1 MTWSAWLIIALVL
14 GGIGYLSLAGFVWA
28 NRQGVGSRPL
38 IVMLLAVKV
47 WSLCYALELSSRSVE
62 VAHWWS
68 ALKYLGIVALPPALW
83 SFVLAYTGRGRL
95 SHRNLGLLLIHPV
108 VMMVLLLTPATHN
121 LLQIYPEHP
130 GREDYLLGA
139 PIPGAGPLF
148 WAHAVYTYVL
158 MLAAD
163 FVLFARLARIA
174 PAYRRQGALLI
185 GASLLP
191 CFGNIVFNLDLLGPN
206 MIDPTPFLFGITAI
220 LLVWGFF
227 RLRLLDLTP
236 VARGIVIEQMA
247 DGVLVLD
254 VYGRVADVNA
264 AGAAIVGHP
273 RRSMIGR
280 YAVDIVPG
288 LAPILEQADVEST
301 AVLLESEVLLYPAP
315 EPTVS
320 TGPQRRSPSAP
331 RPRTDHDG
339 GNGIEATLAAAFART
354 ALPNSGNGAV
364 LDLDHPP
371 IAPGGGR
378 THLSVSTVTS
388 TPIVKEVSP
397 PGLKLEVSG
406 GTEPE
411 TRILSGTPRDV
422 AVSLTAVTDPMGR
435 QIARLV
441 VLRDVTE
448 RKRTERQLRDL
459 LDEQTRLSETLRQ
472 SLRPAS
478 LPQVPGLRLAA
489 RSVPSA
495 RGGGVGGDFYDVH
508 PAGDGV
514 SAFVL
519 GDVSGKGVHA
529 AVVTS
534 MARYT
539 VRTLSAQGWAPHE
552 VLEQLNRALQ
562 TPDDLERFCTVVYGH
577 IRPVSAAATA
587 DPMEDVESSAGPS
600 TSASAP
606 GSGPRAEHAWPARQ
620 APAPEAPTSGVRLVL
635 TLGGHPPPLLLRR
648 DRTVQQIGIPGTVL
662 GLLPEV
668 DVHEVTV
675 DLASGD
681 VLLAYTDGV
690 TEARDGDEQF
700 GEERLAGVL
709 AAMDHD
715 FSAYAEDSAEHPAA
729 QLADAVADAVLRAVR
744 AFSSERDDVA
754 LLVLAVT

>member
-1 MTWSAWLIIALVL
+1 VTWSAWLIIALVL
-14 GGIGYLSLAGFVWA
+14 GGVGYLSLAGFVWA
-28 NRQGVGSRPL
+28 NGQGAGRRPL
-38 IVMLLAVKV
+38 IVMLLGVMFWA
-47 WSLCYALELSSRSVE
+47 LCYALELSSRTVE
-62 VAHWWS
+62 VAQWWS
-68 ALKYLGIVALPPALW
+68 GLKYAGIVALPPALW
-83 SFVLAYTGRGRL
+83 SFVLAYTGRGQL
-95 SHRNLGLLLIHPV
+95 SRRNLALLLIHPV
-108 VMMVLLLTPATHN
+108 VLLTLLGLPATHH
-121 LLQIYPEHP
+121 LVQHYPHHP
-130 GREDYLLGA
+130 RHVLGA
-139 PIPGAGPLF
+139 PVPDGGLLF
-148 WAHAVYTYVL
+148 WPHAVYVYVL

-163 FVLFARLARIA
+163 FLLFARLARIA
-174 PAYRRQGALLI
+174 PAYRRQGVALI
-185 GASLLP
+185 AASLLP
-191 CFGNIVFNLDLLGPN
+191 CFGNIAFNAGAFGRRAV
-206 MIDPTPFLFGITAI
+206 DPTPFLFGITAI
-220 LLVWGFF
+220 VLVWGFF

-264 AGAAIVGHP
+264 AGAAIVGYP

-280 YAVDIVPG
+280 YAADIVPG
-288 LAPILEQADVEST
+288 LAPILEQADVDST
-301 AVLLESEVLLYPAP
+301 AVLLESEVLVYPTSPA
-315 EPTVS
+315 EPVTGEQWLLSATPAARIDLRAGPGTTGAGADGTRPGGYSTV
-320 TGPQRRSPSAP
+320 
-331 RPRTDHDG
+331 
-339 GNGIEATLAAAFART
+339 LART
-354 ALPNSGNGAV
+354 AV
-364 LDLDHPP
+364 LDQDHLP
-371 IAPGGGR
+371 
-378 THLSVSTVTS
+378 SVSLSQAVRPS
-388 TPIVKEVSP
+388 TRP
-397 PGLKLEVSG
+397 VSG
-406 GTEPE
+406 SPARDAGPTVEA
-411 TRILSGTPRDV
+411 PRDV

-435 QIARLV
+435 LIARLV

-448 RKRTERQLRDL
+448 RNRTERQLRDL

-508 PAGDGV
+508 PVGDGV

-539 VRTLSAQGWAPHE
+539 VRTLSAQGWPPRE

-577 IRPVSAAATA
+577 VRFQPDRTA
-587 DPMEDVESSAGPS
+587 PDA
-600 TSASAP
+600 
-606 GSGPRAEHAWPARQ
+606 
-620 APAPEAPTSGVRLVL
+620 GVRLVL
-635 TLGGHPPPLLLRR
+635 TLGGHPPPLVRR
-648 DRTVQQIGIPGTVL
+648 HDRTVEPVGIPGTVL

-668 DVHEVTV
+668 EVHEVTV
-675 DLASGD
+675 DLAPGD

-709 AAMDHD
+709 AAVDYD
-715 FSAYAEDSAEHPAA
+715 FVPCSKGHGCTEQCSGEEPEHAAA

-754 LLVLAVT
+754 LLVLAAI